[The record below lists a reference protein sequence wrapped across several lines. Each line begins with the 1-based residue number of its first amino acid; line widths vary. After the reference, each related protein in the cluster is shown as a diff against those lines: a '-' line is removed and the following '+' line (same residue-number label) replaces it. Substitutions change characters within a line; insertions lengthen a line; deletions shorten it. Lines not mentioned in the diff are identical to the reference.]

1 MTTNIG
7 ENIRNRRTELRLSQ
21 KKVADYLG
29 ITQQAYSKYENN
41 LNSFNFETA
50 LKLGEILDIS
60 LDELGLDYRTEKPLG
75 NLQVLPNDKVYMI
88 PVFESVSAGF
98 GAYACSDIKEYFPM
112 YIDNP
117 ADAPDMLCLTVQG
130 DSMYPKIEEGDM
142 VAVRK
147 QSSVDSGS
155 VAVLL
160 IDGEEGVVKKVNYGS
175 DWIELISFNPMYPPR
190 RFEGAEV
197 QRLQVVGLVK
207 KVIKNM

>member
-1 MTTNIG
+1 MTVG
-7 ENIRNRRTELRLSQ
+7 ERIKEARLKKGYSQTELAELLGYKSRSSINKIEKEGRDIPRSSIVKLA
-21 KKVADYLG
+21 KLLDVTPAYLMG
-29 ITQQAYSKYENN
+29 WE
-41 LNSFNFETA
+41 ET
-50 LKLGEILDIS
+50 EQ
-60 LDELGLDYRTEKPLG
+60 PLG

-88 PVFESVSAGF
+88 PVFDSVSAGF

-155 VAVLL
+155 VAVML
-160 IDGEEGVVKKVNYGS
+160 IDGEEGVVKKVNYGP